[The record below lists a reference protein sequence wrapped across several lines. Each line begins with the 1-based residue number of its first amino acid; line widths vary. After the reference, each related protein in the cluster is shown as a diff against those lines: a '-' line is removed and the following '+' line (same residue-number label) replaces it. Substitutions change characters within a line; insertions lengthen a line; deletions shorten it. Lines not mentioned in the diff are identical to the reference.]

1 MKIEF
6 LNKSGTFPRTVLV
19 QVVKYMHKCKG
30 KLCTIE
36 FKFVRATRSVV
47 QNAYYWSVVI
57 KYISEETG
65 FTPEEIHELLKY
77 KFGKRKEIFGEEIIV
92 STTEYDTIEFEAY
105 LSGVRNWSSN
115 FLSCYIP
122 LPNETDH
129 NYLNLK

>member
-6 LNKSGTFPRTVLV
+6 LNKNGTFPRTILV
-19 QVVKYMHKCKG
+19 QVVQYMHKCKG

-47 QNAYYWSVVI
+47 QNAYYWSVVLG
-57 KYISEETG
+57 YIEQESGHDKDTL
-65 FTPEEIHELLKY
+65 HELFKNM
-77 KFGKRKEIFGEEIIV
+77 FGKKMELFGETFTA
-92 STTEYDTIEFEAY
+92 STTIYDTIEFEDY
-105 LSGVRNWSSN
+105 LLKIRTWANE
-115 FLSCYIP
+115 FLNCYIP